1 MRVLLVNPP
10 CGPRTIGMR
19 HIARI
24 EPLALETIGA
34 AVKEGNEVR
43 LVDMLTYPGDL
54 LATLKHFKPDVVG
67 VTTEA
72 VRSGQAKN
80 VLRTIR
86 RLVPDCL
93 TVVGGHHPT
102 LFPDDFEDPAVDLV
116 VRGEGVETFA
126 EICAARKAGATNFE
140 HIAGLMIRSDFGLKP
155 TDPRPIPTTLDH
167 HPFPDRSLT
176 ARYRKH
182 YYYITEPSAAGMRLS
197 MGCEHSC
204 TFCPNPL
211 YSQNCFAARDPR
223 KMFEEI
229 CSIQEPFIYFCDNGT
244 FHEVD
249 RMRTLGQ
256 MLLDAE
262 IKKRYLTY
270 VRADTI
276 VNNPDL
282 FELWARAGLSIAMIG
297 LEALDDKELDGF
309 QKGTHMSHNEGAV
322 RFLEEIGVGI
332 SAGFL
337 VKPTFTRQDFKR
349 LNRYI
354 RTHPS
359 IIHAE
364 FTPITPFPGTKYYAQ
379 QKPNV
384 LTTEWEVYDMQH
396 FVTRTPI
403 ATKKLYRM
411 MLGSYRKIV
420 RRVIRQERLYW
431 PHRGFRPDK
440 LRLLGGLIANAL
452 TMRSAHRHV
461 PAAPADGA
469 PQIID
474 ERGSACVNGPAATPT
489 PSAVMSSANNA
500 DSPAEVRPSP
510 AVVLRER
517 GAAGVHGICRS

>member
-10 CGPRTIGMR
+10 CGARTIGMR
-19 HIARI
+19 HISRI

-34 AVKEGNEVR
+34 AVKEGNKVQ

-72 VRSGQAKN
+72 ARSGQAKN

-116 VRGEGVETFA
+116 VHGEGVETFA
-126 EICAARKAGATNFE
+126 EICAARKAGATTFE
-140 HIAGLMIRSDFGLKP
+140 HIAGLKIRTSVGLKS

-211 YSQNCFAARDPR
+211 YAQNCFATRDPQ

-256 MLLDAE
+256 MLLDAG

-282 FELWARAGLSIAMIG
+282 FELWAQAGLSIAMIG

-309 QKGTHMSHNEGAV
+309 QKRIHMSQNEGAV

-337 VKPTFTRQDFKR
+337 VKPTFTQQDFTQ

-359 IIHAE
+359 IMHAE
-364 FTPITPFPGTKYYAQ
+364 FTPITPFPGTKYYEQ
-379 QKPNV
+379 QKQNV
-384 LTTEWEVYDMQH
+384 LTTDWEVYDMQH

-403 ATKKLYRM
+403 PTKKLYGM

-420 RRVIRQERLYW
+420 HRVIRQERLYW

-440 LRLLGGLIANAL
+440 LRLLRGLIANSL
-452 TMRSAHRHV
+452 SFCSAHRHV
-461 PAAPADGA
+461 PPAPADA
-469 PQIID
+469 EHQIIH
-474 ERGSACVNGPAATPT
+474 ERDTACVNGPAATPK
-489 PSAVMSSANNA
+489 PSAVMSSADNA
-500 DSPAEVRPSP
+500 DSR
-510 AVVLRER
+510 R
-517 GAAGVHGICRS
+517 

>member
-10 CGPRTIGMR
+10 CGARTIGMR
-19 HIARI
+19 HISRI

-34 AVKEGNEVR
+34 AVKEGNEVQ
-43 LVDMLTYPGDL
+43 LVDMLAYPGDL

-72 VRSGQAKN
+72 ARSGQAKN

-116 VRGEGVETFA
+116 VHGEGVEAFA
-126 EICAARKAGATNFE
+126 EICAARKAGATTFE
-140 HIAGLMIRSDFGLKP
+140 HIAGLTIRTKVGLKS

-211 YSQNCFAARDPR
+211 YAQNCFATRDPR

-256 MLLDAE
+256 MLLDAG

-282 FELWARAGLSIAMIG
+282 FELWAQAGLSIAMIG
-297 LEALDDKELDGF
+297 LEALDDTELDGF
-309 QKGTHMSHNEGAV
+309 QKGIHMSQNEGAV

-337 VKPTFTRQDFKR
+337 VKPTFTRQDFTQ

-359 IIHAE
+359 IMHAE
-364 FTPITPFPGTKYYAQ
+364 FTPITPFPGTKYYEQ
-379 QKPNV
+379 QKQNV
-384 LTTEWEVYDMQH
+384 LTTDWEVYDMQH

-403 ATKKLYRM
+403 PTKKLYGM

-420 RRVIRQERLYW
+420 HRVIRQERLYW

-440 LRLLGGLIANAL
+440 LRVLGGLIANSL
-452 TMRSAHRHV
+452 SLRSAHRHV
-461 PAAPADGA
+461 PSAPVDAEH
-469 PQIID
+469 QIIN
-474 ERGSACVNGPAATPT
+474 ERGTACVNGPAATPK
-489 PSAVMSSANNA
+489 PSAVMLSADNA
-500 DSPAEVRPSP
+500 DSR
-510 AVVLRER
+510 R
-517 GAAGVHGICRS
+517 